1 MQADGHGRGLVHG
14 FQIQIVVDVQDETAH
29 PRINFA
35 APIGNAVYVG
45 AFQRGK
51 TGIKALGSLVDPMN
65 RDVVRQHTLQ
75 PARQRDH
82 WRHIHVPNA
91 TGEYGFRDVQMA
103 YLMRGVHTG
112 IGTSR
117 NGQTERFPRI
127 IDGHAQHGVQYALDL
142 PLHGTPIRLLRPT
155 EEAATIVCQVDS

>member
-1 MQADGHGRGLVHG
+1 
-14 FQIQIVVDVQDETAH
+14 
-29 PRINFA
+29 
-35 APIGNAVYVG
+35 
-45 AFQRGK
+45 
-51 TGIKALGSLVDPMN
+51 MN

-75 PARQRDH
+75 PTRQRDH

-103 YLMRGVHTG
+103 YLMRGVHAG

-127 IDGHAQHGVQYALDL
+127 IDGHAQHGAQYALDL

>member
-1 MQADGHGRGLVHG
+1 
-14 FQIQIVVDVQDETAH
+14 
-29 PRINFA
+29 
-35 APIGNAVYVG
+35 
-45 AFQRGK
+45 
-51 TGIKALGSLVDPMN
+51 MN

-142 PLHGTPIRLLRPT
+142 PPARYADQ
-155 EEAATIVCQVDS
+155 AASPNRRSRHHRMPSRFVISRIELIKGRA